1 MRFASRLVLTAL
13 LFSVASEAAAVDNPE
28 CLGSACGRPTEQR
41 VEEGFFASL
50 WGDFLAL
57 FA

>member
-1 MRFASRLVLTAL
+1 MRFTSRLVLTAF
-13 LFSVASEAAAVDNPE
+13 LFSLASEAAAVDNPE

-41 VEEGFFASL
+41 AEQGFFASL
-50 WGDFLAL
+50 WDEFLAL

>member
-13 LFSVASEAAAVDNPE
+13 LFSVAGEAAAVDNPE

-41 VEEGFFASL
+41 AEEGFFASL
-50 WGDFLAL
+50 WEEFLAL